1 MAVHKH
7 LATTQR
13 YVHHLK
19 SDLEDAGS
27 LISLTTH
34 LSYGRPSG

>member
-1 MAVHKH
+1 MAGHKH

-19 SDLEDAGS
+19 EDLEEAARR
-27 LISLTTH
+27 
-34 LSYGRPSG
+34 LSQTD